1 MECNRKKIRNK
12 DEYNSLMHRLNR
24 IEGQIRGLKKMI
36 DEDAYCTD
44 ILTQSLAVS
53 SAIDGFNRE
62 LLLSHFNTC
71 VINDIKED
79 KQESIEEFMKILKK
93 AMR

>member
-1 MECNRKKIRNK
+1 MECKRKKVRNK
-12 DEYNSLMHRLNR
+12 DEYDTLMHRLNR

-93 AMR
+93 TMR